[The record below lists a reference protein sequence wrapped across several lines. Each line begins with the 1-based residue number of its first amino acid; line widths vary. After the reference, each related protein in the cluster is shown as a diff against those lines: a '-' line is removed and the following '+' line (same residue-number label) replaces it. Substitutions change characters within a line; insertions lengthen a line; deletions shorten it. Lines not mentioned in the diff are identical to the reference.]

1 MQQAL
6 RNDLDTIHDTE
17 GAALLRWFLDRRLT
31 QLGHELRDRGG
42 EAGAQIG
49 ICAVRGEPLLSSHSI
64 EAAFAWFE
72 SGKPSPL
79 IVKSNHIS
87 CVHRRALIDL
97 ILLPVRSEERRVG
110 KECVRTCRFRWAP
123 FP

>member
-1 MQQAL
+1 MRISYWSSDVCSSDLVRSTLAEVRAAVADWPRMQQAL

-64 EAAFAWFE
+64 
-72 SGKPSPL
+72 
-79 IVKSNHIS
+79 
-87 CVHRRALIDL
+87 
-97 ILLPVRSEERRVG
+97 RSEEHTSELQSLMSISYAVFCLNN
-110 KECVRTCRFRWAP
+110 KKK
-123 FP
+123 

>member
-1 MQQAL
+1 MRISYWSSDVCSSDLVRSTLAEVRAAVADWPRMQQAL

-49 ICAVRGEPLLSSHSI
+49 ICAVRGE
-64 EAAFAWFE
+64 
-72 SGKPSPL
+72 
-79 IVKSNHIS
+79 
-87 CVHRRALIDL
+87 
-97 ILLPVRSEERRVG
+97 RSEERRVG
-110 KECVRTCRFRWAP
+110 KECVSTCRYRWSP
-123 FP
+123 YH

>member
-1 MQQAL
+1 M
-6 RNDLDTIHDTE
+6 RISDWSSDVCSSDL
-17 GAALLRWFLDRRLT
+17 
-31 QLGHELRDRGG
+31 ELRDRGG

-97 ILLPVRSEERRVG
+97 ILLPVRHGERITALSVHAGLWTSSALRPEENTYELQSLMRH
-110 KECVRTCRFRWAP
+110 
-123 FP
+123 